1 MIETMTSTQMLSRA
15 GAHVPALLLC
25 AALSVASLSAQTT
38 PHPAPKSTPKLWQGR
53 ALANASVFFG
63 NTQQQ
68 VFGADAKL
76 ARVDSAF
83 GIAGELQSVYGEA
96 STNSAPRI
104 VTKRIWMGTLT
115 ANFRPLARVSG
126 FVTGSYQSNLE
137 KRIASRYSVGGGAKW
152 NIHQTSTT
160 DAGLSLA
167 LSGEHTVA
175 RDSTVSFPEQ
185 WIARFSWGLTF
196 HHSFD
201 DRVRISHS
209 TSWQPAANAV
219 SQYLV
224 ASSTE
229 LRLKMNSTVSLS
241 VVFTDNYD
249 SGAMSR
255 GSRTNNDGQTLFGI
269 SAGL

>member
-1 MIETMTSTQMLSRA
+1 MLSRA
-15 GAHVPALLLC
+15 GAHVPALLLY
-25 AALSVASLSAQTT
+25 AALSVGSGSAQTT
-38 PHPAPKSTPKLWQGR
+38 PAAKSTPKVWQGS
-53 ALANASVFFG
+53 ALANASLFFG

-76 ARVDSAF
+76 ARVDSTF
-83 GIAGELQSVYGEA
+83 GVAAEAQSVYGEA
-96 STNSAPRI
+96 SVNSAPHT

-126 FVTGSYQSNLE
+126 FLTGSYQSNLE

-152 NIHQTSTT
+152 NIHQTSATN
-160 DAGLSLA
+160 AGLSLA

-175 RDSTVSFPEQ
+175 RDSTVTFPDQ

-196 HHSFD
+196 QHSFD
-201 DRVRISHS
+201 DRVQVSHS
-209 TSWQPAANAV
+209 TSWQPAAHAV
-219 SQYLV
+219 SQYLI
-224 ASSTE
+224 ASSTQ

-241 VVFTDNYD
+241 VAFTDNYD

-255 GSRTNNDGQTLFGI
+255 GARTNNDGQTLFGI
-269 SAGL
+269 SAGW